1 MFERILYEVIQRR
14 VAVIWVTLL
23 MALVGAYSLTLLPI
37 DAVPDITNNQVV
49 INTLCPGLAPEEVEK
64 QVTFPLETALAGIP
78 GLESTRSLSRNEF
91 SQISAVFADSSN
103 IYFVRQLVAERLG
116 AVRNRLPSGVEATLG
131 PISTGLGEVVMW
143 VVEMEHPDKD
153 FKTPEGRWLKTSE
166 QRSMYLREIQE
177 WVVRPQMRGVA
188 GVADVDSIGGYSRQ
202 FVVEVDP
209 SKLSALGIALD
220 SLVAELESNNLNT
233 GGGYI
238 EVQGRAL
245 NVKALGRLR
254 DESDI
259 AKVVIGERHGSP
271 IRVSDVARVRMGRD
285 LRMGSASK
293 DGTEVVVGTAF
304 MRIGENSRIVAQGVV
319 KKLSELESSLPPGVR
334 TRVVLNRMQLVDS
347 TISTVKKNLSEGALL
362 VIVVLFAILGNLRA
376 ALIVALAIPLS
387 MLFTAIGM
395 VSLKMSGNLM
405 SLGAIDFGLIV
416 DGSVIIVENTVRV
429 LAEEEE
435 ENGRPLT
442 QAERLRAVFK
452 ASCSVRNATAFGE
465 AIIILVYIPILFLT
479 GVEGKMFRPMAL
491 TVILALS
498 SAFVLSLTFIPAMV
512 AVGMNKSVK
521 EMENPVLG
529 FLRERYVWGLDLHL
543 RRPVP
548 GLIFSAVCLV
558 LGLLLFNRL
567 GQEFVPTLDEKNLA
581 MQAIRPPGTGVEQS
595 TMLQRQVEEMV
606 LKFPQ
611 VERVFSKTG
620 TADLAADP
628 MPPNASDTFIMLK
641 PNENWPDPKLEK
653 SKLVEQIEARVSL
666 LPGHSFE
673 FTQPIQMRFNELLSG
688 VRGDVA
694 VKVFGDDFEQLT
706 GVAGQIS
713 KILESIRGA
722 QDVRVEQVSGLPSLS
737 VVPNRDTLGRLGLSV
752 ENLQTEIATAIRGR
766 ESGFILEG
774 DRRFPIV
781 VRLTEGLRT
790 DPEALK
796 QLPIQL
802 PQTASEQG
810 KEGNPSGFV
819 PLGNLAEV
827 QLTDST
833 NQVSRDN
840 GKRRVVVQCNV
851 RGRDLGSFV
860 EEAQARVKSSI
871 KSPPG
876 TYLVWGGQYENLL
889 KAKGRLRLVVPI
901 CLALILL
908 FLYASF
914 RSVKLAGLVF
924 VGVPL
929 ALPGGIFAL
938 WIRSMPFSISA
949 AVGFIAL
956 SGVAVLNGLVLV
968 TFIEDLR
975 QEYPLRNAVSK
986 GCFLRFR
993 PILMTALVAALGFLP
1008 MAMSSGTGAE
1018 VQRPVATVVIGGLC
1032 TTTPLILFVLPAL
1045 YLLVLR
1051 GQKVIGPDFEA
1062 NPKEPVDLAEEGQ
1075 A

>member
-1 MFERILYEVIQRR
+1 MFEKILYQVIQRR
-14 VAVIWVTLL
+14 GAVILITLL
-23 MALVGAYSLTLLPI
+23 LAVVGAFSLTLLPI

-64 QVTFPLETALAGIP
+64 QVTFPIETAMAGIP

-91 SQISAVFADSSN
+91 SQVSVVFADSSN
-103 IYFVRQLVAERLG
+103 IYFVRQLVAERLS
-116 AVRNRLPSGVEATLG
+116 AVRNRLPAGAEANMG

-143 VVEMEHPDKD
+143 VVELEKPDQPY
-153 FKTPEGRWLKTSE
+153 KTPEGRVLNTPE
-166 QRSMYLREIQE
+166 ERAAYLREIQE
-177 WVVRPQMRGVA
+177 WVVRPQIRGVF
-188 GVADVDSIGGYSRQ
+188 GVADVDSIGGFSRQ

-209 SKLSALGIALD
+209 DKLSALGITMD

-233 GGGYI
+233 GAGYI

-245 NVKALGRLR
+245 NVKAIGRLHN
-254 DESDI
+254 EAEI

-271 IRVSDVARVRMGRD
+271 IRVSDVAKVRLGRD
-285 LRMGSASK
+285 LRMGSASQ
-293 DGTEVVVGTAF
+293 GGVEVVVGTAF
-304 MRIGENSRIVAQGVV
+304 MRIGENSRVVAQGVDA
-319 KKLSELESSLPPGVR
+319 KLTELQPSLPPGLR
-334 TRVVLNRMQLVDS
+334 TRVVLNRMELVDS
-347 TISTVKKNLSEGALL
+347 TISTVKRNLAEGAIL

-376 ALIVALAIPLS
+376 ALIVATAIPLS

-429 LAEEEE
+429 LAEREVEKGE
-435 ENGRPLT
+435 PLT
-442 QAERLRAVFK
+442 TKERLLAVYE

-465 AIIILVYIPILFLT
+465 AIIIFVYIPILFLT
-479 GVEGKMFRPMAL
+479 GVEGKMFRPMAM

-512 AVGMNKSVK
+512 AVGLPKRVVEK
-521 EMENPVLG
+521 EPALLG
-529 FLRERYVWGLDLHL
+529 YLRERYVWALGLHL
-543 RRPVP
+543 KYPAP
-548 GLIFSAVCLV
+548 ALILSAICLA

-581 MQAIRPPGTGVEQS
+581 MQAIRPPGTGVENATEQ
-595 TMLQRQVEEMV
+595 QRQLEKLILE
-606 LKFPQ
+606 FPQ
-611 VERVFSKTG
+611 VDRVFSKNG

-641 PNENWPDPKLEK
+641 PTEKWPDPKLDK
-653 SKLVEQIEARVSL
+653 AQLVEQIEAKVSL

-673 FTQPIQMRFNELLSG
+673 FTQPIQMRFNELVSG

-706 GVAGQIS
+706 SSAGKIG
-713 KILESIRGA
+713 KILEKVPGA

-737 VVPNRDTLGRLGLSV
+737 VIPYRDTLGRLGLSV
-752 ENLQTEIATAIRGR
+752 NELQAEISTAIRGR

-781 VRLTEGLRT
+781 VRLSEKLRT
-790 DPEALK
+790 DLDELRL
-796 QLPIQL
+796 LPIQL
-802 PQTASEQG
+802 PKVSEEEQ
-810 KEGNPSGFV
+810 EQNQHRFI
-819 PLGNLAEV
+819 PLGNLAQITFED
-827 QLTDST
+827 TT
-833 NQVSRDN
+833 NQVSREN

-860 EEAQARVKSSI
+860 EDAQRAVAAQFKTL
-871 KSPPG
+871 PG
-876 TYLVWGGQYENLL
+876 TYLVWGGQYQNLL
-889 KAKGRLRLVVPI
+889 EAKNRLRLVIPL
-901 CLALILL
+901 CLLMIVL

-914 RSVKLAGLVF
+914 RSVKLALLVF

-929 ALPGGIFAL
+929 ALPGGVFAL
-938 WIRSMPFSISA
+938 WIRSMAFSISA

-968 TFIEDLR
+968 TFIEELR
-975 QEYPLRNAVSK
+975 QEYPLRPAVMKACS
-986 GCFLRFR
+986 LRFR

-1008 MAMSSGTGAE
+1008 MAMSTGTGAE
-1018 VQRPVATVVIGGLC
+1018 VQRPVATVVIGGLA
-1032 TTTPLILFVLPAL
+1032 TTTPLILFVLPSL
-1045 YLLVLR
+1045 YLLMLK
-1051 GQKVIGPDFEA
+1051 GQRDHATDFVPPSRPQELG
-1062 NPKEPVDLAEEGQ
+1062 E
-1075 A
+1075 

>member
-1 MFERILYEVIQRR
+1 MFERILYLVIERR
-14 VAVIWVTLL
+14 VAVILATLV
-23 MALVGAYSLTLLPI
+23 MAMVGAYCLTLLPI

-103 IYFVRQLVAERLG
+103 IYFVRQLVAERLA
-116 AVRNRLPSGVEATLG
+116 AVRTRLPAGADANMG

-143 VVEMEHPDKD
+143 VVEMEQPDQP
-153 FKTPEGRWLKTSE
+153 FKTPAGRLLKTAE
-166 QRSMYLREIQE
+166 ERSMYLREIQE
-177 WVVRPQMRGVA
+177 WVIRPQIRSVL

-209 SKLSALGIALD
+209 DKLSSLGITMD
-220 SLVAELESNNLNT
+220 SLVEELESNNLNT
-233 GGGYI
+233 GAGYI

-245 NVKALGRLR
+245 NVKALGRLHNEV
-254 DESDI
+254 DLS
-259 AKVVIGERHGSP
+259 KVVIGERHGSP
-271 IRVSDVARVRMGRD
+271 IRVSDVARVRLGRD
-285 LRMGSASK
+285 LRMGSASQ
-293 DGTEVVVGTAF
+293 GGVEVVVGTAF
-304 MRIGENSRIVAQGVV
+304 MRIGENSRIVAQGVT
-319 KKLSELESSLPPGVR
+319 KRLGEMQSSLPPGVR
-334 TRVVLNRMQLVDS
+334 SRVVLNRMQLVDS
-347 TISTVKKNLSEGALL
+347 TIGTVKTNLFEGAIL
-362 VIVVLFAILGNLRA
+362 VVVVLFLILGNLRA
-376 ALIVALAIPLS
+376 ALIVATAIPLS

-395 VSLKMSGNLM
+395 VSLNMSGNLM

-429 LAEEEE
+429 LAEQEKEK
-435 ENGRPLT
+435 GSVLT
-442 QAERLRAVFK
+442 REERLRAVFS

-479 GVEGKMFRPMAL
+479 GVEGKMFRPMAM

-498 SAFVLSLTFIPAMV
+498 SAFILSLTFIPALV
-512 AVGMNKSVK
+512 AVTMNKSVK
-521 EMENPVLG
+521 ESESAILG
-529 FLRERYVWGLDLHL
+529 YLRERYVWALELNL
-543 RRPVP
+543 RWPAP
-548 GLIFSAVCLV
+548 ALILSGICLI

-567 GQEFVPTLDEKNLA
+567 GQEFIPTLDEKNLA
-581 MQAIRPPGTGVEQS
+581 MQAIRPPGTGVEYA
-595 TMLQRQVEEMV
+595 TELQKKLELMV
-606 LKFPQ
+606 LEFPQ

-628 MPPNASDTFIMLK
+628 MPPNISDTFIMLK
-641 PNENWPDPKLEK
+641 PTDKWPNPKLPKAE
-653 SKLVEQIEARVSL
+653 LVEQMEEKVSL

-673 FTQPIQMRFNELLSG
+673 FTQPIQMRFNELISG

-706 GVAGQIS
+706 NSAGKIG
-713 KILESIRGA
+713 KILEGIRGA
-722 QDVRVEQVSGLPSLS
+722 EDVRVEQVSGLPSLS

-752 ENLQTEIATAIRGR
+752 EKLQLEISTAIRGR
-766 ESGFILEG
+766 ESGFLLEG

-781 VRLTEGLRT
+781 VRLSEKMRV

-802 PQTASEQG
+802 PQSLAERGIEQ
-810 KEGNPSGFV
+810 NQRHFV
-819 PLGNLAEV
+819 PLGSLADIV
-827 QLTDST
+827 LTDTT
-833 NQVSRDN
+833 NQVSREN

-851 RGRDLGSFV
+851 RGRDLGGFV
-860 EEAQARVKSSI
+860 EEAQRSVAANFKTT
-871 KSPPG
+871 PG
-876 TYLVWGGQYENLL
+876 TYLVWGGQYQNLL
-889 KAKGRLRLVVPI
+889 EAKERLRLVVPA
-901 CLALILL
+901 CLVMILL

-968 TFIEDLR
+968 TFIEELR

-986 GCFLRFR
+986 GCSLRFR
-993 PILMTALVAALGFLP
+993 PIMMTALVAALGFLP
-1008 MAMSSGTGAE
+1008 MALSSGTGAE
-1018 VQRPVATVVIGGLC
+1018 VQRPVATVVIGGLV
-1032 TTTPLILFVLPAL
+1032 TTTPLILFVLPSL
-1045 YLLVLR
+1045 YLLILR
-1051 GQKVIGPDFEA
+1051 GHKAVKPDFVA
-1062 NPKEPVDLAEEGQ
+1062 RPIKEVQ
-1075 A
+1075 K

>member
-1 MFERILYEVIQRR
+1 MFERILYQVIQRR
-14 VAVIWVTLL
+14 AAVLWVTLL
-23 MALVGAYSLTLLPI
+23 LALVGGYCLTLLPI

-49 INTLCPGLAPEEVEK
+49 LNTLCPGLAPEEVEK
-64 QVTFPLETALAGIP
+64 QVTFPLETALAGLP

-91 SQISAVFADSSN
+91 SQISAVFSESSD
-103 IYFVRQLVAERLG
+103 IYFVRQLVSERL
-116 AVRNRLPSGVEATLG
+116 ANVRNRLPAGVEASLG

-143 VVEMEHPDKD
+143 VVEMEHPDRD
-153 FKTPEGRWLKTSE
+153 FRTPEGRILKTAE
-166 QRSMYLREIQE
+166 QRAMYLREIQE
-177 WVVRPQMRGVA
+177 WVVRPQVRAVP
-188 GVADVDSIGGYSRQ
+188 GVADVDSIGGFSRQ

-209 SKLSALGIALD
+209 DKLSALGIAMD
-220 SLVAELESNNLNT
+220 TLVTELESNNLNT
-233 GGGYI
+233 GAGYI

-254 DESDI
+254 NENDI
-259 AKVVIGERHGSP
+259 AKVVIGQRHGSP
-271 IRVSDVARVRMGRD
+271 IRVSDVARVRLGRD

-304 MRIGENSRIVAQGVV
+304 MRIGENSRIVAEGVDR
-319 KKLSELESSLPPGVR
+319 KLKELQSSLPAGVR

-347 TISTVKKNLSEGALL
+347 TIGTVKRNLGEGAIL

-376 ALIVALAIPLS
+376 ALIVAMAIPLS
-387 MLFTAIGM
+387 MLLTAIGM
-395 VSLKMSGNLM
+395 VTLKMSGNLM

-429 LAEEEE
+429 LADREEEK
-435 ENGRPLT
+435 GGPLT
-442 QAERLRAVFK
+442 RAERLRAVFE

-491 TVILALS
+491 TVILALG

-512 AVGMNKSVK
+512 AVALNGSVK
-521 EMENPVLG
+521 ERENPILG
-529 FLRERYVWGLDLHL
+529 FLRERYVWALELHL
-543 RRPVP
+543 RRSWP
-548 GLIFSAVCLV
+548 GLLFSAACLL
-558 LGLLLFNRL
+558 LGLLLFGRL

-581 MQAIRPPGTGVEQS
+581 MQAIRPPGTGVERA
-595 TMLQRQVEEMV
+595 TELQRQVEKMV
-606 LKFPQ
+606 LEMPE
-611 VERVFSKTG
+611 VDRVFSKTG

-641 PNENWPDPKLEK
+641 TGRSLDKA
-653 SKLVEQIEARVSL
+653 SLVERLEAKVAL

-673 FTQPIQMRFNELLSG
+673 FTQPIQMRFNELVSG

-694 VKVFGDDFEQLT
+694 VKIFGDDFEQLT
-706 GVAGQIS
+706 GAAARIAAL
-713 KILESIRGA
+713 LEATPGA

-752 ENLQTEIATAIRGR
+752 EKLQAEISTAVRGR

-774 DRRFPIV
+774 DRRFPVV
-781 VRLTEGLRT
+781 VRLKEDLRN
-790 DPEALK
+790 DPDALK
-796 QLPIQL
+796 GLPIQL
-802 PQTASEQG
+802 PQTVFEQDR
-810 KEGNPSGFV
+810 EGNQSHFV
-819 PLGNLAEV
+819 PLGSLAEV
-827 QLTDST
+827 QLRDST

-860 EEAQARVKSSI
+860 EEAQARVRAGYKN
-871 KSPPG
+871 PPG
-876 TYLVWGGQYENLL
+876 TYLVWGGQYQNLL
-889 KAKGRLRLVVPI
+889 EAKNRLRLVVPV
-901 CLALILL
+901 CLVLILL

-914 RSVKLAGLVF
+914 RSVGLAGLVF

-938 WIRSMPFSISA
+938 WVRSMPFSISA

-968 TFIEDLR
+968 TFIEELR

-986 GCFLRFR
+986 GCSLRFR

-1008 MAMSSGTGAE
+1008 MALSQGTGAE

-1045 YLLVLR
+1045 YLVILK
-1051 GQKVIGPDFEA
+1051 GQKAMRPDFEQT
-1062 NPKEPVDLAEEGQ
+1062 PLALEAEW
-1075 A
+1075 

>member
-14 VAVIWVTLL
+14 VAVIWVTLIL
-23 MALVGAYSLTLLPI
+23 ALVGAYSLTLLPI

-91 SQISAVFADSSN
+91 SQISAVFAESSN

-116 AVRNRLPSGVEATLG
+116 AVRNRLPAGVEANMG

-143 VVEMEHPDKD
+143 VVEMENPGQD
-153 FKTPEGRWLKTSE
+153 FKTPEGRWLRTPE

-177 WVVRPQMRGVA
+177 WVVRPQVRGVL

-209 SKLSALGIALD
+209 DKLSVLGIALD
-220 SLVAELESNNLNT
+220 SLVTELESNNLNT
-233 GGGYI
+233 GAGYI

-293 DGTEVVVGTAF
+293 DGSEVVVGTAF
-304 MRIGENSRIVAQGVV
+304 MRIGENSRIVAEGVDR
-319 KKLSELESSLPPGVR
+319 KLKEMESSMPAGVR
-334 TRVVLNRMQLVDS
+334 IRVVLNRMQLVDS
-347 TISTVKKNLSEGALL
+347 TISTVKKNLAEGAIL

-429 LAEEEE
+429 LAEQEEE
-435 ENGRPLT
+435 KGSPLT
-442 QAERLRAVFK
+442 RAERLRAVFT
-452 ASCSVRNATAFGE
+452 ASSSVRNATAFGE

-479 GVEGKMFRPMAL
+479 GVEGKMFRPMAM

-512 AVGMNKSVK
+512 AVGLNKSVK
-521 EMENPVLG
+521 EKENPILG
-529 FLRERYVWGLDLHL
+529 FLRERYVWALDLHL
-543 RRPVP
+543 RRPTP
-548 GLIFSAVCLV
+548 ALIFSTVCLL
-558 LGLLLFNRL
+558 LGLLLFNGL

-581 MQAIRPPGTGVEQS
+581 MQAIRPPGTGVEHA
-595 TMLQRQVEEMV
+595 TELQRQVEKMV
-606 LKFPQ
+606 LEFPQ
-611 VERVFSKTG
+611 VDRVFSKTG

-641 PNENWPDPKLEK
+641 ANEQWPDPKLDK
-653 SKLVEQIEARVSL
+653 AQLVEQIEAKVGL

-673 FTQPIQMRFNELLSG
+673 FTQPIQMRFNELVSG

-694 VKVFGDDFEQLT
+694 VKIFGDDFEQLT
-706 GVAGQIS
+706 GAAGKIA
-713 KILESIRGA
+713 KILEGTRGA

-737 VVPNRDTLGRLGLSV
+737 VVPNRETLGRLGLSV
-752 ENLQTEIATAIRGR
+752 EKLQGEIATAIRGR

-781 VRLTEGLRT
+781 VRLKEGLRT

-802 PQTASEQG
+802 PQGVFEQG
-810 KEGNPSGFV
+810 REGNQSHFV
-819 PLGNLAEV
+819 PLGSLAEV

-860 EEAQARVKSSI
+860 EEAQSRVKSSF
-871 KSPPG
+871 KTPPG
-876 TYLVWGGQYENLL
+876 TYLMWGGQYQNLL
-889 KAKGRLRLVVPI
+889 EAKNRLRLVVPV
-901 CLALILL
+901 CLVLILL

-968 TFIEDLR
+968 TFIEELR
-975 QEYPLRNAVSK
+975 QEYPLRNAVTK
-986 GCFLRFR
+986 GCSLRFR

-1008 MAMSSGTGAE
+1008 MALSSGTGAE

-1045 YLLVLR
+1045 YLLMLK
-1051 GQKVIGPDFEA
+1051 GQGTIKPDFEA
-1062 NPKEPVDLAEEGQ
+1062 QAKEPVVLDDEVQ
-1075 A
+1075 S

>member
-14 VAVIWVTLL
+14 VAVLLATLVL
-23 MALVGAYSLTLLPI
+23 ALVGAYSLTLLPI

-78 GLESTRSLSRNEF
+78 GLASTRSLSRNEF
-91 SQISAVFADSSN
+91 SQISAVFDEASN
-103 IYFVRQLVAERLG
+103 IYFVRQLVSERL
-116 AVRNRLPSGVEATLG
+116 ASVRSRLPAGVEATMG

-143 VVEMEHPDKD
+143 VVEMEHPDQD
-153 FKTPEGRWLKTSE
+153 YKTPEGRWLKTPE

-177 WVVRPQMRGVA
+177 WLIRPQLRGVA

-209 SKLSALGIALD
+209 DKLSALGIALET
-220 SLVAELESNNLNT
+220 LVSELERNNLNT
-233 GGGYI
+233 GAGSI

-245 NVKALGRLR
+245 NVKSLGRLR
-254 DESDI
+254 DEADL

-271 IRVSDVARVRMGRD
+271 IRVSDVAKVRMGRD
-285 LRMGSASK
+285 LRMGSASH
-293 DGTEVVVGTAF
+293 GGNEVVVGTAF

-319 KKLSELESSLPPGVR
+319 ARLQELQSSLPPGLR

-347 TISTVKKNLSEGALL
+347 TISTVKRNLSEGAIL

-429 LAEEEE
+429 LAEEEKE
-435 ENGRPLT
+435 RGRPLT
-442 QAERLRAVFK
+442 RAERLRGVFS

-479 GVEGKMFRPMAL
+479 GVEGKMFRPMAT

-512 AVGMNKSVK
+512 ALGLNRSIREK
-521 EMENPVLG
+521 ENPVLG
-529 FLRERYVWGLDLHL
+529 FLRERYVWALELHL
-543 RRPVP
+543 RRPAP
-548 GLIFSAVCLV
+548 GFLFSAICLV
-558 LGLLLFNRL
+558 LSLVLFQRL

-581 MQAIRPPGTGVEQS
+581 MQAIRPPGTGVEQA
-595 TMLQRQVEEMV
+595 TLLQRQVEKMV
-606 LKFPQ
+606 MDFPQ
-611 VERVFSKTG
+611 VDQVFSKTG

-641 PNENWPDPKLEK
+641 PTAQWPDPKLDKAE
-653 SKLVEQIEARVSL
+653 LVEQLEARVSL

-673 FTQPIQMRFNELLSG
+673 FTQPIQMRFNELVSG

-694 VKVFGDDFEQLT
+694 VKIFGDDFEQLT
-706 GVAGQIS
+706 RSAGQLAQ
-713 KILESIRGA
+713 ILERTRGA

-737 VVPNRDTLGRLGLSV
+737 VVPNRDTLGRLGLSM
-752 ENLQTEIATAIRGR
+752 EQLQLEIATAIRGR

-774 DRRFPIV
+774 DRRFPVV
-781 VRLTEGLRT
+781 VRLKEGLRS

-802 PQTASEQG
+802 PPKPAEDGMDRNQQR
-810 KEGNPSGFV
+810 FV
-819 PLGNLAEV
+819 PLGSLAEIL
-827 QLTDST
+827 LTDST

-860 EEAQARVKSSI
+860 EEAQQRVESSF
-871 KSPPG
+871 KKPPG

-889 KAKGRLRLVVPI
+889 EAKNRLRLVVPV
-901 CLALILL
+901 CLVTILL

-914 RSVKLAGLVF
+914 RSVQLAALVF

-929 ALPGGIFAL
+929 ALPGGIIAL
-938 WIRSMPFSISA
+938 WLRSMPFSISA

-968 TFIEDLR
+968 TFIEELR
-975 QEYPLRNAVSK
+975 QEHPLRNAISK
-986 GCFLRFR
+986 GCSLRFR

-1008 MAMSSGTGAE
+1008 MALSSGTGAE

-1045 YLLVLR
+1045 YLLVLK
-1051 GQKVIGPDFEA
+1051 GQKTIRPDFETTA
-1062 NPKEPVDLAEEGQ
+1062 KEPQ
-1075 A
+1075 S